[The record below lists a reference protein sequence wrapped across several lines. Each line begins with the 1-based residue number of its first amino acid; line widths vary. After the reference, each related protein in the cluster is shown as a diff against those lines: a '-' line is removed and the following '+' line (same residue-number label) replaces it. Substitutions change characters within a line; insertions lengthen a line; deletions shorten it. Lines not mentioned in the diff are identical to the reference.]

1 MICNVIT
8 RDPMPAMVATLL
20 LALAASISAPALAE
34 TADKQQP
41 ISVSA
46 EEPLEGNLTAKD
58 FTLSK
63 NVIVSQGT
71 TLIHADRLQG
81 KQNVDSSMSAT
92 AYGNPVSFR
101 TKSDGVDEFK
111 EAYAK
116 KIVYDG
122 QSGVIELFGDALLKE
137 GKNELRGE
145 YIRYDT
151 HSGKFLGG
159 QPDTAGVTSGP
170 GPRVRGVFMPREDD
184 GAPGKDGAKDKGAKA
199 PAKDT
204 KAAAKDAK
212 PAAAAAPATAATSA
226 TPASDADKAA
236 SKGAQ
241 PPPVPLQSDT
251 ELKTT
256 Q

>member
-1 MICNVIT
+1 MICNVTT
-8 RDPMPAMVATLL
+8 RDPVPAVVATLL
-20 LALAASISAPALAE
+20 LALAWSFCAPALAE

-122 QSGVIELFGDALLKE
+122 QSGIIELFGDALLRE

-159 QPDTAGVTSGP
+159 QPDTAGVANVP

-184 GAPGKDGAKDKGAKA
+184 SATDKGGAKDKGAKV
-199 PAKDT
+199 PAKDA

-212 PAAAAAPATAATSA
+212 PAPAAAPAATTSA
-226 TPASDADKAA
+226 TATSDADKAA
-236 SKGAQ
+236 PKAAQ

>member
-1 MICNVIT
+1 MICNVFT
-8 RDPMPAMVATLL
+8 RDPMAAMVATLL
-20 LALAASISAPALAE
+20 LVLAGSLCTPVLAE

-159 QPDTAGVTSGP
+159 QPDTAGVTSSP

-184 GAPGKDGAKDKGAKA
+184 SASGKDGAKDKGAKA
-199 PAKDT
+199 PAKDA
-204 KAAAKDAK
+204 KAVAKDAK
-212 PAAAAAPATAATSA
+212 PVPAAAPAAATGAA
-226 TPASDADKAA
+226 TTSDADKAA
-236 SKGAQ
+236 PKTTQ